1 MASIAA
7 IDQQAEQKKTEK
19 RPRRVSK
26 ARFLRE
32 YADREDGYKY
42 EWNDGVIEKTQ
53 AMNQQQAEIYFI
65 LLAYFQKTAAAQAGG
80 GLITETDMYTST
92 VQLWRPDI
100 AFYSGAQRQ
109 LMKKGENQISAWV
122 VEIISTND
130 QVNLIN
136 QKLDEYF
143 LAGVQVVWHIFPDSK
158 QVYVYTSPEQVTIC
172 RGKTICSATPAL
184 RDLEIA
190 AEELFV

>member
-19 RPRRVSK
+19 KPRRVSK
-26 ARFLRE
+26 AHFLRE

-42 EWNDGVIEKTQ
+42 EWNDGVVEKTQ

-65 LLAYFQKTAAAQAGG
+65 LLAHFQKTAAAQAGG

-92 VQLWRPDI
+92 VQLRRPDI
-100 AFYSGAQRQ
+100 AFYSGAQRK
-109 LMKKGENQISAWV
+109 LMKKGENQISSWV

-143 LAGVQVVWHIFPDSK
+143 QAGVQVVWHIFPDSK

-172 RGKTICSATPAL
+172 RGKTICSAAPAL
-184 RDLEIA
+184 EDLEIG

>member
-19 RPRRVSK
+19 KPRKVSK

-42 EWNDGVIEKTQ
+42 EWNNGIVEKTE
-53 AMNQQQAEIYFI
+53 AMNQQQAIIQAIIMRYFVQTQV
-65 LLAYFQKTAAAQAGG
+65 FKQG
-80 GLITETDMYTST
+80 GLFTSETNMDTSPTQLRKPDLAIYTSE
-92 VQLWRPDI
+92 QL
-100 AFYSGAQRQ
+100 Q
-109 LMKKGENQISAWV
+109 LMKQGLNQIASWIAEV
-122 VEIISTND
+122 ISPND
-130 QVNLIN
+130 NINHVN

-143 LAGVQVVWHIFPDSK
+143 QAGVQVVWHIFPESQ

-172 RGKTICSATPAL
+172 RGKTVCSAAPAL
-184 RDLEIA
+184 VDLEIS
-190 AEELFV
+190 AEELFA